1 MTAPR
6 DWQDRYYDGDDLEAA
21 DEHLFAIDNDD
32 ELWDDE
38 WHEDDDIIALFATD
52 LEEADDN

>member
-1 MTAPR
+1 MTGPR
-6 DWQDRYYDGDDLEAA
+6 DWQVRYYDGDDLTDPEQLFPIDD
-21 DEHLFAIDNDD
+21 DE